1 MIPINLLAVIG
12 AALAAIVLGFLW
24 YGPFFGKKWVQESGM
39 TEEKMNAAKAKG
51 MGKTYAIMI
60 ASTLVMSY
68 VLAHSLLFANTY
80 LNTSGISAGLQG
92 GFWNWLGYVVPVSLG
107 AVLWDGKSWTYW
119 CITGG
124 YYLVALLIMGVILS
138 LWT

>member
-12 AALAAIVLGFLW
+12 AAAAAIVLGFLW
-24 YGPFFGKKWVQESGM
+24 YGPVFGKKWMQEAGL
-39 TEEKMNAAKAKG
+39 TEEKLNAAKAKG
-51 MGKTYAIMI
+51 MGKTYTIMVV
-60 ASTLVMSY
+60 STLIMSY

-80 LNTSGISAGLQG
+80 LNTSGVSAGLQA

-119 CITGG
+119 FITAG
-124 YYLVALLIMGVILS
+124 YYLASLLAMGVILA
-138 LWT
+138 LWV

>member
-12 AALAAIVLGFLW
+12 AAVAAIVLGFLW
-24 YGPFFGKKWVQESGM
+24 YGPIFGKKWMQESGL

-80 LNTSGISAGLQG
+80 LNTSGISAGLQA

-119 CITGG
+119 LITAG
-124 YYLVALLIMGVILS
+124 YYLVSLLVMGVILT
-138 LWT
+138 LWA